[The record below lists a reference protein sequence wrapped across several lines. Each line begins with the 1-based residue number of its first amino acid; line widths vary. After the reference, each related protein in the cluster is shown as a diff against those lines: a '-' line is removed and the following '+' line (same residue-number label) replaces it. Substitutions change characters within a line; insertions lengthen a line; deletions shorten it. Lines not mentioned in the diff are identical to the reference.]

1 MGMGTDLTLLVID
14 ADASGR
20 PGAGPALDYALSV
33 AELVELAAAGRIAVR
48 GGAIAVLDRMPIG
61 DVLADDSLARLADL
75 GEPGQSVAQW
85 VERRG
90 RWRFE
95 AYLEGL
101 RYDHVL
107 REPSTARPD
116 RIEIADTLLAQA
128 PVRRLRV
135 LMDDAAGPPSVT
147 DLAFVA
153 LAGYTG
159 WPQAHL
165 RIAAHGRHR
174 ARIERLA
181 AAVAGSGEVPGFSGD
196 PVLPLLRQGLRA
208 VARLGRAAEADP
220 VRAAATAAA
229 SSSSRADTY
238 GAFRNSRTLLVV
250 VYAVG
255 LLATATLV
263 LAGLTNLDLT
273 IILAPFMLALISLP
287 FFDLVER
294 GRRRRRR

>member
-1 MGMGTDLTLLVID
+1 MGLGTDLTLLAID

-20 PGAGPALDYALSV
+20 PGGGPALDYALTV

-48 GGAIAVLDRMPIG
+48 GGAIAVLDRTPIG
-61 DVLADDSLARLADL
+61 DGPADDSLARLADP
-75 GEPGQSVAQW
+75 GQPGQSVAQW

-95 AYLEGL
+95 AYLAGL

-116 RIEIADTLLAQA
+116 RIEIADTLRAQA

-153 LAGYTG
+153 LARYTG

-181 AAVAGSGEVPGFSGD
+181 AAVAGSGEVPGFSDD
-196 PVLPLLRQGLRA
+196 PVLPVLRQGLRA
-208 VARLGRAAEADP
+208 VARLGRAAEADR
-220 VRAAATAAA
+220 VRAAETAAA
-229 SSSSRADTY
+229 SSSRADNH
-238 GAFRNSRTLLVV
+238 GAFRNSRTLLVI

-273 IILAPFMLALISLP
+273 IILAPFMLVLIALP
-287 FFDLVER
+287 CVDLVQR
-294 GRRRRRR
+294 GRRRWRG

>member
-1 MGMGTDLTLLVID
+1 MGLGADLTLLAIH

-20 PGAGPALDYALSV
+20 AGAGPALDYALTV
-33 AELVELAAAGRIAVR
+33 AELVDLAAAGRIAVR
-48 GGAIAVLDRMPIG
+48 GGAIAVLDRMPVG
-61 DVLADDSLARLADL
+61 DVPADDSLAGLADL

-95 AYLEGL
+95 AYLAGL

-107 REPSTARPD
+107 RDPSAARPE
-116 RIEIADTLLAQA
+116 RIEIADTLRAEA

-135 LMDDAAGPPSVT
+135 LMDAAADPPSVT

-153 LAGYTG
+153 LAEYTG

-165 RIAAHGRHR
+165 GIAAHRRHR
-174 ARIERLA
+174 ARLKRLA
-181 AAVAGSGEVPGFSGD
+181 AAAAGSAQPPGYPED
-196 PVLPLLRQGLRA
+196 PAFPVLRQGLRA

-229 SSSSRADTY
+229 SPSRAEPH
-238 GAFRNSRTLLVV
+238 GAFRNGRTLRAVIHL
-250 VYAVG
+250 VG
-255 LLATATLV
+255 LLASATLV

-273 IILAPFMLALISLP
+273 IILAPFLLPLIAMPVIDLAY
-287 FFDLVER
+287 R
-294 GRRRRRR
+294 GRRRTRG